1 MLSSP
6 KEKNRI
12 DRGQKRRVYSG
23 SQTARL
29 EDSDVMNEQIK
40 KAVEFAI
47 DAGYQ
52 LNSDAFVILESL
64 SKSEDPVALMEET
77 VKELDKLSQKP
88 LFIDRAFLEDRL
100 ASATKKRT
108 ELTTTPLPEPPL
120 ESKRESFK
128 PYAQEFDSD

>member
-52 LNSDAFVILESL
+52 LNSDAFVLLETL

-88 LFIDRAFLEDRL
+88 LFIDR
-100 ASATKKRT
+100 KRT
-108 ELTTTPLPEPPL
+108 RLN
-120 ESKRESFK
+120 SRHS
-128 PYAQEFDSD
+128 Q